1 MERDAGRVDVLIA
14 GGGVAALEAT
24 LALRALAEDR
34 VAITLVAPESDFVYR
49 PLAVA
54 EPFRV
59 GEVRRFPLR
68 PLVNAAGAELR
79 QGSIAAVDPDR
90 YVAIAEGGQEEL
102 PYQVLLLALGAVPRA
117 ALRGALTFRGPEDG
131 PALAG
136 LLEQTL
142 EGQLR
147 SLVFALPAGVTWPL
161 PLYELAL
168 LTGTFFTDRGTTGLE
183 LTLVTP
189 EEAPLG
195 LFGSRASEAIREL
208 LETRGI
214 ALRTHST
221 PMSFEEGAVVALPR
235 LEGPRL
241 AGVPCDPQ
249 GFVPTDEYGRVGS
262 EVDVYAAGDLTQFP
276 LKQGGIA
283 TQQADTAAASIAAQ
297 VGADVE
303 PIPFKPVLRGLLL
316 TGMVPRY
323 LRAQV
328 GTADSVADTEALWW
342 PPAKIVGRYLAPFLA
357 ERLGLPETPPRTGAE
372 DVSVELELS
381 VGEPESTLR
390 RITTPSRTTSSRI
403 TARPAL
409 VTHLSSF
416 GSSTTT
422 SAGGSGDGPL
432 AS

>member
-34 VAITLVAPESDFVYR
+34 VAITLVAPEPDFVYR

-68 PLVNAAGAELR
+68 RLVEAAGAELR

-90 YVAIAEGGQEEL
+90 RVAVAEGGQEEL

-117 ALRGALTFRGPEDG
+117 ALPGALTFRGPEDG
-131 PALAG
+131 PALAA
-136 LLEQTL
+136 LLEQAL
-142 EGQLR
+142 EGRLR
-147 SLVFALPAGVTWPL
+147 SLIFALPAGVTWPL

-168 LTGTFFTDRGTTGLE
+168 LSGTFFTDRGTTGLE

-195 LFGSRASEAIREL
+195 LFGSKASEAIREL

-221 PMSFEEGAVVALPR
+221 PMSFKEGALRLAPEGEIEGAAVIALPR

-283 TQQADTAAASIAAQ
+283 AQQADTAAASIAAQ
-297 VGADVE
+297 VGAAVE

-381 VGEPESTLR
+381 VDEPESTPR
-390 RITTPSRTTSSRI
+390 R
-403 TARPAL
+403 
-409 VTHLSSF
+409 
-416 GSSTTT
+416 
-422 SAGGSGDGPL
+422 
-432 AS
+432 